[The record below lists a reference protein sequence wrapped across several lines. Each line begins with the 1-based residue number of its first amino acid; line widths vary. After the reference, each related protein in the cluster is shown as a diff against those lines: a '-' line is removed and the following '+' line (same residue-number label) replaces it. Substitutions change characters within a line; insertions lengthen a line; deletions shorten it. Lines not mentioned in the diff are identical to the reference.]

1 MRTAPRSTAP
11 GTRLL
16 STLASAAL
24 LAACTTAPVPETAPG
39 ASAARQATTATRAA
53 QQAALARL
61 PRNDAQAMEDAR
73 RGLIASA
80 DTLTVRNAQGR
91 PIWAMQDYAF
101 LAQETAPDTVH
112 PALWRQ
118 AQRNRVS
125 GLFQVTERLYQVRG
139 LDLSNMSILEGDTG
153 LIVVDPL
160 MYTET
165 AQAAMALYY
174 QHRPHKP
181 VLAVVYSHSHVDHFG
196 GVRGVVRQ
204 EDVDAGRVQVIAPAG
219 FMAEAVGENVIAG
232 HAMGRRAL
240 YQFGM
245 LLPRNAQGQVDAG
258 LGKAGV
264 PGTLG
269 LIAPTRLIDKP
280 HETLRIDGID
290 IEFTLTPHAE
300 APAEMVMYYPQLKV
314 LNMAELAVHT
324 QHNLL
329 PMRGAQVRDA
339 LGWSRHLNM
348 ALHRYGS
355 QAEILIAQHHW
366 PVWGQ
371 ARLRGSLARQRDT
384 YKYLHDQTVRWM
396 NHGYVGSEIAEM
408 LQLPDS
414 LAEDG
419 ATHAF
424 YGHLKHNVR
433 AVYQHYLGYYEGN
446 PAQLE
451 ALPPAAA
458 AKKTVEYMGGPGA
471 VLRRAQADYAR
482 GDYRWVAQI
491 ASQLVFADPT
501 NQAARQLAADAY
513 EQLGYQMES
522 ATARNAFLQGAAEL
536 RQGVPQLPRP
546 GAASRDLVRNLPLE
560 MFFDYLAVRLD
571 ADKARGQHIVLNWIF
586 TDTGEQVALNLEN
599 SALTQSPGLAPGAH
613 ATVRLGRATLDAIA
627 GQQTTLPEAVRSGQL
642 KIEGDASKVAALMG
656 MLDRFESV
664 FPIVEPRPER
674 AAASGRSAAP
684 Q

>member
-1 MRTAPRSTAP
+1 MPSPLSMPRAPAP
-11 GTRLL
+11 PCRLL
-16 STLASAAL
+16 ACLAAATLLSACAGSRLPVSDMARPQAASAA
-24 LAACTTAPVPETAPG
+24 
-39 ASAARQATTATRAA
+39 TRTA
-53 QQAALARL
+53 QQAALAQQ
-61 PRNDAQAMEDAR
+61 PRDDAQAMEDAR

-80 DTLTVRNAQGR
+80 DTLVVRNAQGR
-91 PIWAMQDYAF
+91 PIWGMQAYAF
-101 LAQETAPDTVH
+101 LEQEQAPDTVH

-125 GLFQVTERLYQVRG
+125 GLFEVTERLYQVRG
-139 LDLSNMSILEGDTG
+139 LDLSNMSIIEGDTG

-165 AQAAMALYY
+165 ARAAMELYF
-174 QHRPHKP
+174 QHRPRRP
-181 VLAVVYSHSHVDHFG
+181 VVAVIYSHSHVDHFG

-204 EDVDAGRVQVIAPAG
+204 EEVDAGRTQVIAPAG

-245 LLPRNAQGQVDAG
+245 LLPRDAKGQVDAG
-258 LGKAGV
+258 LGKAGA
-264 PGTLG
+264 PGTMG
-269 LIAPTRLIDKP
+269 LIAPTRVIGKP
-280 HETLRIDGID
+280 RETLRIDGVDID
-290 IEFTLTPHAE
+290 FVLTPGAE
-300 APAEMVMYYPQLKV
+300 APAEMIMYYPQLKV

-329 PMRGAQVRDA
+329 PLRGAQVRDA
-339 LGWSRHLNM
+339 LGWSRHLND
-348 ALHRYGS
+348 ALHTYGG

-371 ARLRGSLARQRDT
+371 PRLQRMLAGQRDT
-384 YKYLHDQTVRWM
+384 YKYLHDQTVRLM

-408 LQLPDS
+408 ISMPES
-414 LAEDG
+414 LARDG

-433 AVYQHYLGYYEGN
+433 AIYQHYLGYYEGN

-451 ALPPAAA
+451 ALPPVPAAR
-458 AKKTVEYMGGPGA
+458 KTVEYMGGA
-471 VLRRAQADYAR
+471 EAALRRARADYER
-482 GDYRWVAQI
+482 GEYRWVAQI
-491 ASQLVFADPT
+491 ASQLVFADPA
-501 NQAARQLAADAY
+501 NREARRLAADAY

-536 RQGVPQLPRP
+536 RNGVPQLPRP
-546 GAASRDLVRNLPLE
+546 GGAARDLVRSLPLE
-560 MFFDYLAVRLD
+560 MFFDYLGVRLD
-571 ADKARGQHIVLNWIF
+571 ADKAAGRRIVLNWIF
-586 TDTGEQVALNLEN
+586 TDTGEQRSLNLEN
-599 SALTQSPGLAPGAH
+599 SALTQSPGLAPDAH
-613 ATVRLGRATLDAIA
+613 ASLRLTRATLDAIA
-627 GQQTTLPEAVRSGQL
+627 GQETTLADAVTSGRL
-642 KIEGDASKVAALMG
+642 RIDGDAGQVMALMS

-664 FPIVEPRPER
+664 FPVVEPRPQR
-674 AAASGRSAAP
+674 PA